1 MDFYALRSRLPTGS
15 HEFATMRRDGN
26 VYVDKTLFVYKLAQT
41 RCPQVVT
48 RPRRFGK
55 TTLQSALEELFLHG
69 VEPYDGHDSYFKGL
83 AIEQLWQDQ
92 VQYMVL
98 RLNFQ
103 QLDFSCNT
111 VEQFER
117 KLITA
122 LTKFCRAHGLAVPE
136 DALDSADFFGQ
147 MFEQLPSRAL
157 VLLVDEYDHPL
168 IRFVNNETELAA
180 CKELMRSWFGSIKNY
195 EDRFRFVFF
204 TGITRYQDLELGTAG
219 NNFIDLTN
227 DEDFAACCGYTRDEL
242 KQYFADNLRYAA
254 SVHAECAPEEVS
266 TAQIEALLDDM
277 AEWYDGYSFDGKP
290 QNKVFST
297 WSVLKFF
304 ANRDAYLGGYWSL
317 EDPLQMPQL
326 LKASL
331 DRIDI
336 KQLIEEVMANNGDI
350 VVTAGAFMQ
359 SSFVNPQANPYSLL
373 FQAGYLTLSKPL
385 LPGNN
390 VHLTCPNK
398 EIRLAFAGLL
408 HWHIFNRGGLYTPEY
423 AKASLDQLSSL
434 DPDVL
439 LKHFRDLFSG
449 EPYQKFAFT
458 SESVVAA
465 FINAHLNTLGLR
477 VNREVANNQG
487 LADCMFDLPHKD
499 VTVVFEYKYTDS
511 DNPEVWAKELEAALK
526 QIKDRDYGNN
536 ASSRRTVARFG
547 LVFSSNKS
555 QRNIVLVG
563 KESIFN
569 RY

>member
-1 MDFYALRSRLPTGS
+1 MS
-15 HEFATMRRDGN
+15 N
-26 VYVDKTLFVYKLAQT
+26 KTLFVYKIAALH
-41 RCPQVVT
+41 RPLILT
-48 RPRRFGK
+48 RPLGFGAS
-55 TTLQSALEELFLHG
+55 TLHSTLEELFLHG
-69 VEPYDGHDSYFKGL
+69 VAPYDGHDSYFKGL

-92 VQYMVL
+92 GQYLVL
-98 RLNFQ
+98 RLNFHELAVQ
-103 QLDFSCNT
+103 CNS
-111 VEQFER
+111 VEQFE
-117 KLITA
+117 LNLTTA
-122 LTKFCRAHGLAVPE
+122 LTKFCRAHDLTVPE

-147 MFEQLPSRAL
+147 MFEQLPRHRSL
-157 VLLVDEYDHPL
+157 ILLVDKYDYPL
-168 IRFVNNETELAA
+168 MSFASNETELAA
-180 CKELMRSWFGSIKNY
+180 CTELMRCWFGSIKNY
-195 EDRFRFVFF
+195 EHKFRSVFC
-204 TGITRYQDLELGTAG
+204 TGITRYYDIDLDSAG
-219 NNFIDLTN
+219 NNFTDLTY
-227 DEDFAACCGYTRDEL
+227 DVDFAACCGYTRAEL
-242 KQYFADNLRYAA
+242 KQYFADHLRYAA
-254 SVHAECAPEEVS
+254 AVHAECAPEEVS

-408 HWHIFNRGGLYTPEY
+408 HRHIFNRGGLYTPEY

>member
-1 MDFYALRSRLPTGS
+1 MDFRKLRYNLPTCSESFIDIRQRGL
-15 HEFATMRRDGN
+15 
-26 VYVDKTLFVYKLAQT
+26 VYVDKTNFVLDLAQKVAT
-41 RCPQVVT
+41 IIT

-55 TTLQSALEELFLHG
+55 TTLQTTLEELFLHG

-83 AIEQLWQDQ
+83 AIEQLWQDKG
-92 VQYMVL
+92 QYLVL
-98 RLNFQ
+98 HLNFHEMNSDCQ
-103 QLDFSCNT
+103 KVT
-111 VEQFER
+111 E
-117 KLITA
+117 
-122 LTKFCRAHGLAVPE
+122 
-136 DALDSADFFGQ
+136 
-147 MFEQLPSRAL
+147 FEQLLIKKLESVCCERDLALPNAPFRFRELFSKMLEQLPGNTL
-157 VLLVDEYDHPL
+157 VLLVDEYDAPFLRH
-168 IRFVNNETELAA
+168 INDEQELEK
-180 CKELMRSWFGSIKNY
+180 CKLLMMGLFSAIKSNWY
-195 EDRFRFVFF
+195 KFRCAFF
-204 TGITRYQDLELGTAG
+204 TGITRYQDLDLGTAG
-219 NNFIDLTN
+219 NNFVDLTN
-227 DEDFAACCGYTRDEL
+227 DQDFAACCGYTRDEL
-242 KQYFADNLRYAA
+242 KQYFAGNLRYAA
-254 SVHAECAPEEVS
+254 AVHAECAPEEVS
-266 TAQIEALLDDM
+266 AAQIEALLDDM

-408 HWHIFNRGGLYTPEY
+408 HRHIFNRGGLYTPEY

-439 LKHFRDLFSG
+439 LKHFQDLFSG

-477 VNREVANNQG
+477 AHREVANNQG